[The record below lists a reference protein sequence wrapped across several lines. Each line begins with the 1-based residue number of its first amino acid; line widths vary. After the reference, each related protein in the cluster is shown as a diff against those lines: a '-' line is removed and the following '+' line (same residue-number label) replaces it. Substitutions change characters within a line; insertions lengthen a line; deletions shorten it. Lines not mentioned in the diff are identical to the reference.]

1 MNIIMPES
9 FNKRSLAYRQLTDAE
24 YIERSQGAVVYRIK
38 EETSNQVSHPSLLDL
53 SLVSRTGLRGANAE
67 EHLKQIGL
75 PVPVKPNQSSV
86 GDNGELILRLSQKEF
101 WLLDGLT
108 SKEDSIDKFNQHKIP
123 ADNCYSLFCQDSHAW
138 FMLTGPY
145 LADIM
150 AKLCGV
156 DLRDTA
162 FPLGS
167 IAQTSIARINAVIVS
182 HEINS
187 IPVFSIL
194 SDSASAEYLWCAL
207 LDAIQEFDGSV
218 GGLSELYSSI

>member
-24 YIERSQGAVVYRIK
+24 YVERSKGAVVYRMK
-38 EETSNQVSHPSLLDL
+38 ADTSNQVNHPSLLDL
-53 SLVSRTGLRGANAE
+53 SLISRTGLRGANAE
-67 EHLKQIGL
+67 AHLKKMDF

-101 WLLDGLT
+101 WLLDSLT
-108 SKEDSIDKFNQHKIP
+108 SEEDSIDKLNQHELP

-162 FPLGS
+162 FPLGA

-187 IPVFSIL
+187 TPVFSIL
-194 SDSASAEYLWCAL
+194 SDSSSAEYLWCAL

>member
-24 YIERSQGAVVYRIK
+24 YVERSQGAVAYRIK
-38 EETSNQVSHPSLLDL
+38 ADTSNYPSLLDL

-67 EHLKQIGL
+67 EHLQQMGL
-75 PVPVKPNQSSV
+75 PIPVKPNQSSV

-108 SKEDSIDKFNQHKIP
+108 SEEDSVDKFNQHELP

-156 DLRDTA
+156 DLRDTV
-162 FPLGS
+162 FPLGA

-218 GGLSELYSSI
+218 GGLSELYSIT